1 MKIKA
6 LKPVLTLIILTAV
19 MVLPYFVFA
28 QTANTGTI
36 SADANPLQMLEKV
49 GTGGPDGAGPYNA
62 ADENTLPKTIGTIV
76 NAALSLLGIIFVVL
90 IIYAGYNWM
99 TASGNEEA
107 VSKAKKI
114 ITNSVIGL
122 IIVLSAW
129 SIWRFILFELIAKL

>member
-49 GTGGPDGAGPYNA
+49 GTGSPGAAGPYNT

-90 IIYAGYNWM
+90 IIYAGFNWM
-99 TASGNEEA
+99 TASGNEES

-114 ITNSVIGL
+114 ITSAVIGL

-129 SIWRFILFELIAKL
+129 GIWTFVLFEIIAKL